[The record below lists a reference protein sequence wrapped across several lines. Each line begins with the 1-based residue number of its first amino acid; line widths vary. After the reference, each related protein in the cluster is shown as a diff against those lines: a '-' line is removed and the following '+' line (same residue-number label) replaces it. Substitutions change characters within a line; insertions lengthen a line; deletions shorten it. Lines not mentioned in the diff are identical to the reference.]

1 VDIEKEKAYSSVL
14 KLQVLNKQPKGD
26 TLLNNFTNKPST
38 NPGEFS
44 AGDVLEEI
52 LREGARKMLQAAIE
66 NEVAEYVEKHK
77 GFRDEKGH
85 CLAVRNGYLPER
97 EILTGVG
104 PICVRQPRVDDRKLR
119 ERQPKES
126 FTSNILPRYMR
137 RIPSIDNLIPVL
149 YLKGISTGDFPQ
161 ALASILGE
169 SAKGLSAANIV
180 RLKSLWEEDYKVWAK
195 RDLSEKTY
203 VYFWV
208 DGIYFNVRLDD
219 ERVCLLVIMAA
230 DADGHKELIAVSDGY
245 RESKI
250 SWKELLF
257 DLKRRGLKEGPK
269 LCIGDGG
276 LGFWAAVRE
285 AFPKTREQRCWVH
298 KTANILDK
306 LPKSMQSKA
315 KSHIHDMYRAENK
328 KAALQAYDHFID
340 VYEDKFPKAVECLTK
355 DKDCLFTFYDFPAS
369 HWIHIRTI
377 NPIESTFATVRL
389 RTKRTKGCGSRTATL
404 TMVYKLAYEAQRTWK
419 RLKGYKMIPLVLEE
433 RVFVDGILKK
443 AA

>member
-1 VDIEKEKAYSSVL
+1 MPTQKVAGFTSESVAAL
-14 KLQVLNKQPKGD
+14 RRNGWPASVGM
-26 TLLNNFTNKPST
+26 
-38 NPGEFS
+38 PGRNRPEY
-44 AGDVLEEI
+44 
-52 LREGARKMLQAAIE
+52 AAIE

-328 KAALQAYDHFID
+328 KAALQAYDHFIER
-340 VYEDKFPKAVECLTK
+340 YIRINFPKLWNA
-355 DKDCLFTFYDFPAS
+355 
-369 HWIHIRTI
+369 
-377 NPIESTFATVRL
+377 
-389 RTKRTKGCGSRTATL
+389 
-404 TMVYKLAYEAQRTWK
+404 
-419 RLKGYKMIPLVLEE
+419 
-433 RVFVDGILKK
+433 
-443 AA
+443 